1 MTIRKK
7 ACKAFARSLAA
18 AMAQQVE
25 ICWQQENHDIT
36 DEEVDYIAQE
46 MKRVVQRIE
55 KTIDY
60 VALADIKP
68 TCGYDDFHRRVRK

>member
-25 ICWQQENHDIT
+25 ICWQQENHDLS
-36 DEEVDYIAQE
+36 DEEVEYITQE
-46 MKRVVQRIE
+46 MKKVVQRIE

-60 VALADIKP
+60 EALAEINA
-68 TCGYDDFHRRVRK
+68 TGSIDDFHYRIDK